1 MLRLVPIIHENPAL
15 GTIHGSG
22 SHYLIRSGRV
32 TIGNLHQVN
41 GGPQNGN
48 WSRSITC
55 LHSADEAVPPRS
67 GMNYSREMAMA
78 DIHKAWTAWLD
89 RAGAKLIL

>member
-15 GTIHGSG
+15 GTVHGSE
-22 SHYLIRSGRV
+22 SHYIIKSGRM
-32 TIGNLHQVN
+32 TIGSLHQVN

-48 WSRSITC
+48 WSWSFTC
-55 LHSADEAVPPRS
+55 LRNTDGAFPPQN
-67 GMNYSREMAMA
+67 GMNYSRDMAMA
-78 DIHKAWTAWLD
+78 DIQKAWLGWLD